1 MGVLAL
7 IQCQFFSHTLSLS
20 STMNVLIPQS
30 LAVSQQNV
38 QKLPVLYLLHGLSAD
53 HTDWVR
59 HCSIERYAEEKGL
72 VVVMPN
78 VARSYYMDMKYGS
91 PYFSF
96 LSQELPNIIC
106 ALFPVSNRREDTFA
120 AGMSMGGYGAMKLGL
135 RCPERFAAVASLS
148 GGLDLAS
155 RMNGPNNYQP
165 HELIGVFGDVTQL
178 AGSEDDLLYLL
189 DQLQSYDGIKPK
201 LFQCCGTEDFLYN
214 DNQTFKN
221 RALQLGIDLT
231 YEEGTGVHDW
241 NYWEPQ
247 IRRVLDW
254 LPL

>member
-1 MGVLAL
+1 
-7 IQCQFFSHTLSLS
+7 
-20 STMNVLIPQS
+20 
-30 LAVSQQNV
+30 
-38 QKLPVLYLLHGLSAD
+38 
-53 HTDWVR
+53 
-59 HCSIERYAEEKGL
+59 
-72 VVVMPN
+72 
-78 VARSYYMDMKYGS
+78 
-91 PYFSF
+91 
-96 LSQELPNIIC
+96 
-106 ALFPVSNRREDTFA
+106 
-120 AGMSMGGYGAMKLGL
+120 
-135 RCPERFAAVASLS
+135 LS

-155 RMNGPNNYQP
+155 RMNGPNNYQS
-165 HELIGVFGDVTQL
+165 HELTGIFGDVTQL

-189 DQLQSYDGIKPK
+189 GQLQSYQGAKPK

>member
-1 MGVLAL
+1 MDVLAL
-7 IQCQFFSHTLSLS
+7 LQCQFFSHTLSLS
-20 STMNVLIPQS
+20 SSMNVLIPQS
-30 LAVSQQNV
+30 LAVSQRQV
-38 QKLPVLYLLHGLSAD
+38 GKLPVIYLLHGLSAD
-53 HTDWVR
+53 HTDWIR
-59 HCSIERYAEEKGL
+59 HSSIERYADEKGL

-78 VARSYYMDMKYGS
+78 VARSYYMDMKHGS
-91 PYFSF
+91 PYFTF
-96 LSQELPNIIC
+96 LSQELPEIVC
-106 ALFPVSNRREDTFA
+106 SLFPVSDRREDTFA

-148 GGLDLAS
+148 GGLDLVS
-155 RMNGPNNYQP
+155 RMNGSNNYQP
-165 HELIGVFGDVTQL
+165 HELTGIFGDVTQL

-189 DQLQSYDGIKPK
+189 GQLRSYQGSKPK

-221 RALQLGIDLT
+221 RARALDIDLT